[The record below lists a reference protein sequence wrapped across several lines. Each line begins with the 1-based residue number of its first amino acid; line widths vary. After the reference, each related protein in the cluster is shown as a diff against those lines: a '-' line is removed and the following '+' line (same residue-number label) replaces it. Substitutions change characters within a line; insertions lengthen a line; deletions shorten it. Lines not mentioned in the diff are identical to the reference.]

1 MWDICL
7 KSKSIANLY
16 LYTDWV
22 QGIHKKVGF
31 SFEAYLM
38 ALDEHSRGF
47 TLYNPLSIL

>member
-22 QGIHKKVGF
+22 QGVHKKVEF